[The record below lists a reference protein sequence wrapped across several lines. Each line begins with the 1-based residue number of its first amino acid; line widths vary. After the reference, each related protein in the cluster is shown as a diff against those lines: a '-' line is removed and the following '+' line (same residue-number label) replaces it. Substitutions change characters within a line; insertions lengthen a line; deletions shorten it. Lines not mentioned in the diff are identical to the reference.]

1 MYKSMIALIAA
12 ATMLTACNNDKADE
26 NGGNSV
32 QTTDENQTQTENEEQ
47 KQPSQIDTQTSP
59 KHEKWSSLPE
69 YDKII
74 EQIGNEDYTFNKETD
89 NDGKRVFLIELNGEK
104 QYKTV
109 FVKNSNRLKIIKING
124 GGEVYDEILK

>member
-1 MYKSMIALIAA
+1 MYKYMIALIAA
-12 ATMLTACNNDKADE
+12 VTMLTACNNDKADE
-26 NGGNSV
+26 NGGESV

-47 KQPSQIDTQTSP
+47 KQPSQTDTQTSP
-59 KHEKWSSLPE
+59 KHEKWSYLPE

-109 FVKNSNRLKIIKING
+109 FVKNTNRLKIIKING

>member
-1 MYKSMIALIAA
+1 MYKYMIALIAA
-12 ATMLTACNNDKADE
+12 VTMLTACNNDKADE
-26 NGGNSV
+26 NGGESV

-47 KQPSQIDTQTSP
+47 KQPSQTDTQTSP

-109 FVKNSNRLKIIKING
+109 FFKNTNRLKIIKING